1 MAIYTADTETA
12 YTSVEGKEG
21 SEIVSIFIDQAAND
35 QADTTFEAKFED
47 GGITITCSK
56 ALAKEIGSSFD
67 FAATDGEADPALA
80 KALNQLISLVAG
92 KEIAIAT
99 NDEAERPAY
108 RIGECLLLAA
118 KELAEAAATGDGKAM
133 KQGQRKLES
142 MSSLKLLADRI
153 A

>member
-12 YTSVEGKEG
+12 YTSVEGQEG
-21 SEIVSIFIDQAAND
+21 SEIVSVFIDQAANES
-35 QADTTFEAKFED
+35 ADTTFEAKFED

-67 FAATDGEADPALA
+67 FAATEGEADPALA

-92 KEIAIAT
+92 REIALAT
-99 NDEAERPAY
+99 NDEADRPTY
-108 RIGECLLLAA
+108 RIGECLRLAA
-118 KELAEAAATGDGKAM
+118 KEMADAAVAGDNKM
-133 KQGQRKLES
+133 IKQCQRKLES
-142 MSSLKLLADRI
+142 MTSLKLLADQI